1 MAAMP
6 HLSNRRL
13 VCLAI
18 WGHHTHYDMLQRYEG
33 FAVRFGFGLR
43 PGLRG
48 ASARLSN
55 FSNRATNSNEPNGRP
70 VRS

>member
-1 MAAMP
+1 
-6 HLSNRRL
+6 
-13 VCLAI
+13 
-18 WGHHTHYDMLQRYEG
+18 MLQRYEG
-33 FAVRFGFGLR
+33 FTVRFGFGLR
-43 PGLRG
+43 PGLSG